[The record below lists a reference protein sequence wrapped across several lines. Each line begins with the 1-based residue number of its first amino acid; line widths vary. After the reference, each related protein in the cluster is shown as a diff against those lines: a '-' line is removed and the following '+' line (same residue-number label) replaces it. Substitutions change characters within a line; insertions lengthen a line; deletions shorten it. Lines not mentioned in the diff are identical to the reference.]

1 MPDTTD
7 LEGARRLHILILEE
21 DRHACHLGQRPAL
34 QQRRDDV
41 EGLTLGTFLQ
51 RALHLG
57 NHLEGLR
64 EGRNVT
70 AQAAPAQSPSN

>member
-1 MPDTTD
+1 MPDTAN

-21 DRHACHLGQRPAL
+21 DRHAGHLGQRPAL

-57 NHLEGLR
+57 NHLEGL
-64 EGRNVT
+64 
-70 AQAAPAQSPSN
+70 Q

>member
-1 MPDTTD
+1 MPDTAD

-21 DRHACHLGQRPAL
+21 DRHASHLGQRPAL

-57 NHLEGLR
+57 NHLEGL
-64 EGRNVT
+64 
-70 AQAAPAQSPSN
+70 Q